1 MDLATLIIVII
12 VIVPLLYLLYFWV
25 NSEIL
30 SDDEINELANSQ
42 RFWDTYNYLG
52 FTESQFEV
60 NKEFKSALNK
70 NGQLYN
76 CNKSLNNFPSFA
88 SALLKGKK
96 HEWIIFAFAK
106 NKMVYSFYTNKG
118 NDNQS
123 VAPNLSSDYIIK
135 IAKDGGADLVMQFH
149 NHPNAVLSA
158 SQQDI
163 SSANYFGKIFTDNK
177 LNFTAFVSGTGRFHQ
192 YGWWFTDTFFN
203 INNYIENIKK
213 DNGTSRSVNFYLR
226 KELKRKKYF
235 KDFRLNNNSSHNLS
249 IQRND
254 TLTQGKSFQ
263 NISSKGNELDYLQK
277 VLKEFKSNLK
287 SYPKPNYTR
296 IEKMENSGDEKNKTW
311 SKYYYKISPKEFG
324 LFEDL
329 ELIDHSDIH
338 KSFNFSTNTFT
349 INNLEYLVSIFYQI
363 FGSDSLGKGE
373 FNDEDFDQIVTHNFW
388 LGRMWSD
395 YEKYKCVVMISF
407 DSEGPKC
414 YLSVKW

>member
-1 MDLATLIIVII
+1 MDSATLIIVII
-12 VIVPLLYLLYFWV
+12 VLVPLLYLFYFWV

-30 SDDEINELANSQ
+30 TDDEINELACSQ

-76 CNKSLNNFPSFA
+76 CNESLNNFPAVA

-135 IAKDGGADLVMQFH
+135 IAENGGADMVLEFH

-163 SSANYFGKIFTDNK
+163 TSANYFGEIFTNK
-177 LNFTAFVSGTGRFHQ
+177 SLNFTAFVSGAGRFHQ
-192 YGWWFTDTFFN
+192 YGWWFNETFFD
-203 INNYIENIKK
+203 INNYLKHIKK
-213 DNGTSRSVNFYLR
+213 ENGTSRSVNFDLR

-235 KDFRLNNNSSHNLS
+235 KDFRLNNSSHNLK
-249 IQRND
+249 IHRNNVRPKEESSQK
-254 TLTQGKSFQ
+254 L
-263 NISSKGNELDYLQK
+263 ISKETEMDYLGKILK
-277 VLKEFKSNLK
+277 VFKRDLKLFPE
-287 SYPKPNYTR
+287 PNYIS
-296 IEKMENSGDEKNKTW
+296 IEKMENMGDGKNEMW
-311 SKYYYKISPKEFG
+311 SKYYYKLSLKEFG

-329 ELIDHSDIH
+329 ELIDHSEIH
-338 KSFNFSTNTFT
+338 KSFNYSTNTFS
-349 INNLEYLVSIFYQI
+349 INNMKDLVSIFHQI
-363 FGSDSLGKGE
+363 FGNDSFGKGE
-373 FNDEDFDQIVTHNFW
+373 FNDDDFDQITTRNFW
-388 LGRMWSD
+388 FGRMWTD
-395 YEKYKCVVMISF
+395 YEKYKCAVMISF
-407 DSEGPKC
+407 DNEGPKLD
-414 YLSVKW
+414 LSVKW